1 MSSGLLTG
9 LLLRSP
15 LFNEP
20 SPSFTDDLIWDV
32 PEEEKRK

>member
-15 LFNEP
+15 LFSDA
-20 SPSFTDDLIWDV
+20 SPHFNDGLIWEI